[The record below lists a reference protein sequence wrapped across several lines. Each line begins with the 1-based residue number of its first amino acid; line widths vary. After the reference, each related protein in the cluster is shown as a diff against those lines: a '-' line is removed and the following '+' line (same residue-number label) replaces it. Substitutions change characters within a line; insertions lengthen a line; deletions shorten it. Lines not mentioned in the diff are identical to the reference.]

1 MKPWHL
7 RLGAFLGTV
16 VAMYAIAFHHSLVWV
31 AAAAVVVTACWFG
44 VWVLERKQGRA
55 DN

>member
-1 MKPWHL
+1 VKSWHL

-31 AAAAVVVTACWFG
+31 AAAAVVVVACSFG
-44 VWVLERKQGRA
+44 VWLLERKQGRT
-55 DN
+55 DT